1 MQPRQGQNV
10 LRRLLLDLYVDA
22 DEMPGIPLQ
31 QRCAVRIQTERG
43 DDMDGYGT
51 NLYRETLSKGKCGG
65 SVWNPNANA
74 ALSREGGEEVTV
86 HCCVL
91 GHRHSGGETLE
102 RDLEYWFEGC
112 YQHCPRHRHLLLI
125 GPMEVHHVYPVLS
138 STYISNIFF
147 LCNINIYRNTYH

>member
-1 MQPRQGQNV
+1 MDRS
-10 LRRLLLDLYVDA
+10 
-22 DEMPGIPLQ
+22 
-31 QRCAVRIQTERG
+31 RG
-43 DDMDGYGT
+43 T
-51 NLYRETLSKGKCGG
+51 SSAGKYAG
-65 SVWNPNANA
+65 SVWNPHVDAV
-74 ALSREGGEEVTV
+74 LGREGGEDVTDRYRV
-86 HCCVL
+86 R
-91 GHRHSGGETLE
+91 GRRHSGGETLE